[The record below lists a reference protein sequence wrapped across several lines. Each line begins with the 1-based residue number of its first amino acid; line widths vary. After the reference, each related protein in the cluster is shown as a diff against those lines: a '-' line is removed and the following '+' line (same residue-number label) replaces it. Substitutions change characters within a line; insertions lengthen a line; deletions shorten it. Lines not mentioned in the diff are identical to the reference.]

1 MTAPG
6 PRDVAPS
13 LMELAHSVE
22 AVRFD
27 LQDTRDGFAA
37 DVEDVCARFRM
48 HLQECAEQMKEE
60 MKRHIEGTMAQLG
73 QRLHDEFQGHIAA
86 LRTETQLLG
95 EQIGAVRNESLE
107 VQTSVLP
114 AISEL
119 KAHIVSTRGCSPEPP
134 DSTTSYGLGALQ
146 GSTPPNCAEAK
157 LAAQVRDLQEMDE
170 ELVCH
175 VLSREEFTNREFNVM
190 EESTLSHCHF
200 MVEKALKDGCS
211 ERLQASEALA
221 HNANRRVTALE
232 SNIECWRAFLT
243 SQYSA
248 VCQAELAEAGTRL
261 TLIDQELRDELAV
274 LVRTDEHMQRS
285 TEVVESFVTQGQ
297 QTPHILNPASCKMEI
312 QFARECREEHVRAR
326 SCLGQLEKNCE
337 RLQKGV
343 AGVHAAQDCLRNL
356 EVEGETISGSV
367 TVESARFPILL
378 EPSFM
383 ANTSTAPIR

>member
-37 DVEDVCARFRM
+37 DVEDVRARFRM

-146 GSTPPNCAEAK
+146 GSTLPNCAEAK

-170 ELVCH
+170 
-175 VLSREEFTNREFNVM
+175 
-190 EESTLSHCHF
+190 
-200 MVEKALKDGCS
+200 
-211 ERLQASEALA
+211 
-221 HNANRRVTALE
+221 
-232 SNIECWRAFLT
+232 
-243 SQYSA
+243 
-248 VCQAELAEAGTRL
+248 
-261 TLIDQELRDELAV
+261 
-274 LVRTDEHMQRS
+274 
-285 TEVVESFVTQGQ
+285 
-297 QTPHILNPASCKMEI
+297 
-312 QFARECREEHVRAR
+312 
-326 SCLGQLEKNCE
+326 
-337 RLQKGV
+337 
-343 AGVHAAQDCLRNL
+343 
-356 EVEGETISGSV
+356 
-367 TVESARFPILL
+367 
-378 EPSFM
+378 
-383 ANTSTAPIR
+383 